1 MTWRFGPR
9 KLITGWKVGL
19 IRKVVIGSNNLGW
32 RALVG
37 KIFQQY
43 FPLLIILWIIFV
55 LYPNPSKLVISVQRI
70 FSPDIDPVVVEPI
83 LYALPSNPIATE
95 KAVLE
100 RIPYCYDW
108 EVYGMPWYFPTAA
121 EVLQNKK
128 GDCKAR
134 AIVLA
139 SVFEAVNIP
148 YHLNISPI
156 HVWVEY
162 EGKVETHIENP
173 EVKFYQLDPETGKRL
188 FQVPDIGLR
197 EIIDSTRQGFWDP
210 MPGGR
215 KALLFSGLFCL
226 VIVRLML
233 ARRARGEN

>member
-1 MTWRFGPR
+1 MRLT
-9 KLITGWKVGL
+9 
-19 IRKVVIGSNNLGW
+19 RKVVIGSNNLGW

-43 FPLLIILWIIFV
+43 FPLLLILWILFV

-70 FSPDIDPVVVEPI
+70 FSPDVDPVAVEPM
-83 LYALPSNPIATE
+83 LCVLPSTNPISTE

-108 EVYGMPWYFPTAA
+108 EVYSVPWYFPTTA

-139 SVFEAVNIP
+139 SIFEAENIP
-148 YHLNISPI
+148 YQLNISPI

-162 EGKVETHIENP
+162 EGKMETHFENP
-173 EVKFYQLDPETGKRL
+173 EVKFYQLDPETGKRR

-197 EIIDSTRQGFWDP
+197 EIIDSTKQGFWNP

-215 KALLFSGLFCL
+215 KALLLSGLFSL
-226 VIVRLML
+226 VIVKVML
-233 ARRARGEN
+233 ARRAGEEN

>member
-1 MTWRFGPR
+1 MTWRFGSR
-9 KLITGWKVGL
+9 KLIIGWKVGL